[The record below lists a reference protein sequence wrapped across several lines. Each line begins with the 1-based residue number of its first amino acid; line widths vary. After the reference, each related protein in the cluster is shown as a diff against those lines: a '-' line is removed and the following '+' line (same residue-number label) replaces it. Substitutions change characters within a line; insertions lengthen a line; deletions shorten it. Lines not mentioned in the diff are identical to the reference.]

1 MIVVFCFQ
9 SLVSAVPVLSYVNA
23 TEAQTLGRRFGA
35 AARTHRSFFCSVTA
49 DMGVAVAVAIDAVA
63 TAVAVA
69 IDAVAT
75 TVAVA
80 IDAVATAVAVAMIMA
95 VVAMIVAVAVAMAV
109 VAAVAKAED
118 IAFVA

>member
-9 SLVSAVPVLSYVNA
+9 SFSSAVPALSHVNA
-23 TEAQTLGRRFGA
+23 AEAQALGRWFGA
-35 AARTHRSFFCSVTA
+35 AARTRWSFFCSVTA
-49 DMGVAVAVAIDAVA
+49 DEGVAVAVA

-80 IDAVATAVAVAMIMA
+80 IDAVATAVAVAMIVA
-95 VVAMIVAVAVAMAV
+95 VVAMIVVAAVAMAV